1 MSISVKISSG
11 ELLDKI
17 TILVIKLEKMSDPA
31 KLSNVRK
38 EYDLLMDVYRNEI
51 VESHDLIVLRDRLK
65 QLNQRI
71 WDTEDE
77 IRDFE
82 KRKDFGERFVELART
97 AYLTNDRRSSTK
109 REINDLLKS
118 TLVEEKS
125 YSAY

>member
-1 MSISVKISSG
+1 MSISVKISAG

-38 EYDLLMDVYRNEI
+38 EYDMLMDVYRNEI
-51 VESHDLIVLRDRLK
+51 VESHDLMVLRDRLK
-65 QLNQRI
+65 QFNERI

-82 KRKDFGERFVELART
+82 RRKDFGERFVELARS

>member
-1 MSISVKISSG
+1 MSISVKISAG

-38 EYDLLMDVYRNEI
+38 EYDMLMDVYRNEI

>member
-1 MSISVKISSG
+1 MSISVKISAG

-65 QLNQRI
+65 QLNERI
-71 WDTEDE
+71 WNTEDE

-82 KRKDFGERFVELART
+82 RRKDFGERFVELARS

>member
-1 MSISVKISSG
+1 MSISVKISAG

-38 EYDLLMDVYRNEI
+38 EYDMLMDVYRNEI
-51 VESHDLIVLRDRLK
+51 IESHDLIVLKDRLK

>member
-1 MSISVKISSG
+1 MSISVKISAG

-38 EYDLLMDVYRNEI
+38 EYDMLMDVYRNEI

-65 QLNQRI
+65 QFNQRI

>member
-1 MSISVKISSG
+1 MSISVKISAG

-17 TILVIKLEKMSDPA
+17 TILVIKLERMSDPA

-38 EYDLLMDVYRNEI
+38 EYDMLMDVYRNEI
-51 VESHDLIVLRDRLK
+51 VESHDLVVLRDRLK
-65 QLNQRI
+65 QFNERI

-82 KRKDFGERFVELART
+82 RRKDFGERFVELARS

>member
-65 QLNQRI
+65 QLNERI

-82 KRKDFGERFVELART
+82 RRKDFGERFVELARS